1 MEAWKRPPE
10 SKGLGVNVKTRKM
23 MSSSEN
29 AGKVILVLFVER
41 ALAVI
46 PSFASFADA
55 GCTRDVV
62 VLKVN

>member
-1 MEAWKRPPE
+1 
-10 SKGLGVNVKTRKM
+10 

-29 AGKVILVLFVER
+29 AGKVMLVLFVER

-55 GCTRDVV
+55 GYTRDVV